1 MRQQTREVRDWMT
14 SDPVTVRE
22 DGSALEAFDLM
33 VDRGVRHLPVVED
46 GGSLIGILSID
57 DLRAALPVD
66 VSLKRALG
74 PIERDRMLGYR
85 VADAMTWVPQTV
97 QPDTA
102 LEEAAARLCEGRIGC
117 LPVVDGEGR
126 LLGILSETDVLRALV
141 TMARGETP
149 AVGTAAESQGLVAA
163 LERERRRIADRL
175 QQWQDTE
182 RQLSADIR
190 EEPRDAGDRAGDE
203 RELASLEPLSERAFR
218 RLRAIDAALERA
230 SQKRFGIC
238 DRCGEHIAVARLRA
252 IPETT
257 RCVRC
262 ARDLAGVAPGAA
274 P

>member
-1 MRQQTREVRDWMT
+1 MRQHSRNVSDWMT
-14 SDPVTVRE
+14 SDLVTVRE

-74 PIERDRMLGYR
+74 PVERDRLLGYR

-97 QPDTA
+97 QPDVP

-117 LPVVDGEGR
+117 LPVVDAAGR
-126 LLGILSETDVLRALV
+126 LIGILSETDVLRALV
-141 TMARGETP
+141 TTARGETP
-149 AVGTAAESQGLVAA
+149 AGGPAAESEGLVAA
-163 LERERRRIADRL
+163 LEDERRRLAHRL

-182 RQLSADIR
+182 RELSADIR
-190 EEPRDAGDRAGDE
+190 EEPRDTGDRGIDE
-203 RELASLEPLSERAFR
+203 RELARLEPLSDRAFR
-218 RLRAIDAALERA
+218 RLQAIDAALERA
-230 SQKRFGIC
+230 SQRRFGVC
-238 DRCGEHIAVARLRA
+238 DRCGEHIPVARLRA

-262 ARDLAGVAPGAA
+262 ARDASGAA
-274 P
+274 RGAAL